1 MAPPTSPGGEPAAL
15 YAKHQLAG
23 WLAVETVQTPLC
35 FSHTR
40 EMRYAVRARLFATA
54 APLELKGQWIFRD
67 VDGLNRGSSVQAAA
81 RYTS

>member
-23 WLAVETVQTPLC
+23 WLAVDTVQTPLC

-54 APLELKGQWIFRD
+54 APLELKIGRD
-67 VDGLNRGSSVQAAA
+67 SRAPQKWNCPSCDLDLNER
-81 RYTS
+81 

>member
-54 APLELKGQWIFRD
+54 APLELKIASISRAPPKNGIAPPAIWI
-67 VDGLNRGSSVQAAA
+67 
-81 RYTS
+81 